1 MHSSTADI
9 AAAAAVNGVQAAARS
24 PAARA
29 ATAVAGRQAEPRIGE
44 PVRRL
49 ALVTGAARRLGRTIA
64 LALAHDGWDIGVHY
78 ATSEKEA
85 RQTANDIRALGR
97 QAVCLKANLEDAQ
110 AALGLVRQLS
120 EQLGPVS
127 GLVNNASRFV
137 HDDIGTLDAASLT
150 AHLMPNLVA
159 PLLLS
164 QAFYRALGDSAGNA
178 TSIGEA
184 SAGEASND
192 EPSEGVII
200 NLLDQKLD
208 NLNPDFLSY
217 TVAKAGLAAAT
228 TMLAQAMAPRVRVV
242 GIAPGLTLPSYLQD
256 ADAFAQAH
264 RSFSPLGRS
273 STPEDVA
280 AAVVFAMNNRSLTG
294 TVIQVDGGQHL
305 HRMPRD
311 ASCIPAGDN
320 QAARET

>member
-24 PAARA
+24 TAARA

-44 PVRRL
+44 PVQRL

-164 QAFYRALGDSAGNA
+164 QAFYRALGDSAGDA
-178 TSIGEA
+178 TFTGEA
-184 SAGEASND
+184 PAGETSGGGASND

-208 NLNPDFLSY
+208 NLNPDFFSY

-311 ASCIPAGDN
+311 ASCMPAGD
-320 QAARET
+320 T